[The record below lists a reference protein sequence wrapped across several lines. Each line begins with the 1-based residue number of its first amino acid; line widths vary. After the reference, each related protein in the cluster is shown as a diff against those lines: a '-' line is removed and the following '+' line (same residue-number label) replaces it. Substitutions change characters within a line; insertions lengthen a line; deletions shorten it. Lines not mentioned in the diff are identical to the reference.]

1 MALPPPLPLIVTVV
15 TSSAHLSPQVLRRFL
30 LSLGEEGEP
39 LQHLLVLGRC
49 EVEDVSRAQH
59 ARLLRLLVDAV
70 LGCEEIREVRQGGG
84 EEGGMQCVCVI
95 ADRCRAGLTG
105 MRGRKGGG
113 GMLASAVE
121 AQCSSARI

>member
-70 LGCEEIREVRQGGG
+70 LGCEEIREVRQGGT
-84 EEGGMQCVCVI
+84 GGRVCDCWLMQ
-95 ADRCRAGLTG
+95 AGASRHVRSG
-105 MRGRKGGG
+105 GRGGN
-113 GMLASAVE
+113 ASKSGK
-121 AQCSSARI
+121 C